1 MSFQYLV
8 QHEEQLSAI
17 VKKLAPKIRNEQII
31 FIEGE
36 VGSGKTTFTRH
47 LIEAIAGINQLE
59 FFFQGSPTYQR
70 ENHYHLKQANL
81 VHFDYYQVENNFNID
96 LEDYIVDHCLLIE
109 WPLESLKKKYQE
121 EALFIK
127 INVKNEIRI
136 IHIESQNP
144 KWLQEIR

>member
-36 VGSGKTTFTRH
+36 VGSGKTTFTRY
-47 LIEAIAGINQLE
+47 LIEAIAVINHLE

-109 WPLESLKKKYQE
+109 WPLESLKKKYQK

-127 INVKNEIRI
+127 INIKNEIRI
-136 IHIESQNP
+136 INIESQNP